1 MSYHWPG
8 NVRELKNA
16 VERAVIMSR
25 GTTIG
30 PSDIIP
36 RHLRNGG
43 GMPAALTI
51 QLGATAAEARQQL
64 VLRTFASTAG
74 DTGRTAKVLGLSE
87 REVRGELLS
96 LVTGETTPEEPNAPA
111 AVAKSAPVSA
121 PARAAAAKK
130 KEPAPP
136 PRPPAKKT
144 TAKKGR

>member
-1 MSYHWPG
+1 
-8 NVRELKNA
+8 VRELKNA

-51 QLGATAAEARQQL
+51 AMGATAAEARQQL
-64 VLRTFASTAG
+64 VLRTFASTSG
-74 DTGRTAKVLGLSE
+74 DAVRTAKVLGLSE

-96 LVTGETTPEEPNAPA
+96 IVTGESQPESQGEPA
-111 AVAKSAPVSA
+111 ADARVEMMEA
-121 PARAAAAKK
+121 PARPVKK

-136 PRPPAKKT
+136 PRPPAKKP

>member
-51 QLGATAAEARQQL
+51 AVGATAAEARQQL
-64 VLRTFASTAG
+64 VLRTFASTSG
-74 DTGRTAKVLGLSE
+74 DASRTAKVLGLSE

-96 LVTGETTPEEPNAPA
+96 IVTGEAPSQGRSEPSTDGKAQA
-111 AVAKSAPVSA
+111 AAA
-121 PARAAAAKK
+121 PARPLKK
-130 KEPAPP
+130 KEPTPP
-136 PRPPAKKT
+136 PRPPAKKP